1 MCIAKNEEALA
12 IDPHFAECYG
22 NMANAWKVVLGRAN
36 MTIII
41 VSTICTC
48 ISPSPEKP
56 LFFIYVIG
64 VFFVQEKG
72 DIDLAIRYYLT
83 AIQVSLRSYLYFFL
97 VHTFLFYL
105 FSLFQI
111 IIIYFWVFDGYA
123 HLTI

>member
-1 MCIAKNEEALA
+1 MLRQ
-12 IDPHFAECYG
+12 YG
-22 NMANAWKVVLGRAN
+22 KCLEGSFGAGKHDKYYCVYYMYMHLPLPWK
-36 MTIII
+36 T
-41 VSTICTC
+41 
-48 ISPSPEKP
+48 
-56 LFFIYVIG
+56 FIFHLCHWCF
-64 VFFVQEKG
+64 FFVQEKG

-111 IIIYFWVFDGYA
+111 IIIYFWVFDGNA